1 MIKFDSYLKDK
12 LKDPR
17 FRKLYEEERQLV
29 ELALRVNQAR
39 EELGLT
45 QAEAA
50 RKANVTQQQMS
61 RVENGVNCNMT
72 TFLKVCQA
80 LELKLDLGKFKSRK
94 RVA

>member
-1 MIKFDSYLKDK
+1 MIKFKSYLKDR

-17 FRKLYEEERQLV
+17 FKKLYAEERQLV
-29 ELALRVNQAR
+29 ELALRLNQAR

-50 RKANVTQQQMS
+50 KKANVTQQQMS
-61 RVENGVNCNMT
+61 RLENGVNCNMT

-80 LELKLDLGKFKSRK
+80 LELKLDLGKLKGRE

>member
-1 MIKFDSYLKDK
+1 MIEFKSYLKEK

-17 FRKLYEEERQLV
+17 FKQLYEEERQLV
-29 ELALRVNQAR
+29 EFALKINQAR
-39 EELGLT
+39 ETLGWT

-50 RKANVTQQQMS
+50 KKANVTQQQVS
-61 RVENGVNCNMT
+61 RLENGVNCNMT

-80 LELKLDLGKFKSRK
+80 LELKFDLEQPKGRK

>member
-1 MIKFDSYLKDK
+1 MIEFKSYLRDR

-17 FRKLYEEERQLV
+17 FKKLYVEERQLV
-29 ELALRVNQAR
+29 ELALRLNQAR

-50 RKANVTQQQMS
+50 KKANVTQQQMS
-61 RVENGVNCNMT
+61 RLENGVNCNMT

-80 LELKLDLGKFKSRK
+80 LELKLDLGKLKGRE